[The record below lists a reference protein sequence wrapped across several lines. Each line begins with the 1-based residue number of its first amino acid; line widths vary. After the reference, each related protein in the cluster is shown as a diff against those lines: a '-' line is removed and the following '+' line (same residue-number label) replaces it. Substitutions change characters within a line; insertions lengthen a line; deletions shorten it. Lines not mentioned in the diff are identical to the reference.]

1 MPGNFF
7 DTNVLL
13 YVASGD
19 SAKADR
25 AEELIGAGGTISVQ
39 VLNEI
44 ANVARRKMGLSWTE
58 LRGFLTTIRA
68 FLSVQPFTV
77 DIHDIGMALAERYGL
92 STWDAMIAAA
102 ALHADCDRLWS
113 KICRTE
119 SCSTTG
125 CASSTRFA
133 LRDA

>member
-1 MPGNFF
+1 MPGNYF

-44 ANVARRKMGLSWTE
+44 ANVARRKMGMPWTE
-58 LRGFLTTIRA
+58 LRAFLTTIRA
-68 FLSVQPFTV
+68 LLSVQPLTV
-77 DIHDIGMALAERYGL
+77 DIHDTGLALAERYGL

-102 ALHADCDRLWS
+102 ALHADCDTLWS
-113 KICRTE
+113 EDMQDGIVLDDRLRVVNPFRTP
-119 SCSTTG
+119 
-125 CASSTRFA
+125 
-133 LRDA
+133 